1 MKSAGKARSNGLYR
15 HIRTSKEI
23 IRNLL
28 NYSSKNKKRADGRY
42 SCQVYLGKGPDG
54 KRKYKTF
61 YGSTLREARA
71 AADDFRSAVSK
82 GMDPEQAEATLGTL
96 YDNLIAAKKA
106 KGIGQK
112 SIDRLATNKAH
123 WGELVDV
130 PASEL
135 RAADFQ
141 KVLNNLADWHD
152 GKPPLSHFTLTNLR
166 GSAKAAYDLAIP
178 EIVMYNPLVKTITP
192 AGAAPEPRDP
202 LTEEQQR
209 WIRETPHA
217 AQRAAML
224 LLYSG
229 LRRSEA
235 TALTWAD
242 IDLDDA
248 TITVNKGYDFRAK
261 KVKITK
267 TPAGVRVVSIP
278 KVLVDYLRT
287 QQDGCFYVLH
297 NHKGQQMTEQGWKR
311 LWESYMRDLNV
322 KYGYDGQQ
330 NKNRPGGLPMRID
343 TFTPHQLR
351 HTFCTLMYFAGVDV
365 MTARDQMGHKDISVT
380 LGIYTALDKKF
391 KKKKINRLDTYLKKS
406 CTQSG

>member
-1 MKSAGKARSNGLYR
+1 MCIGKQVG
-15 HIRTSKEI
+15 KEFLWPKI
-23 IRNLL
+23 
-28 NYSSKNKKRADGRY
+28 KKRADGRY

-61 YGSTLREARA
+61 YGSTLREAKA

>member
-1 MKSAGKARSNGLYR
+1 MA
-15 HIRTSKEI
+15 
-23 IRNLL
+23 
-28 NYSSKNKKRADGRY
+28 KNKKRADGRY

-141 KVLNNLADWHD
+141 KVLNNL
-152 GKPPLSHFTLTNLR
+152 
-166 GSAKAAYDLAIP
+166 
-178 EIVMYNPLVKTITP
+178 
-192 AGAAPEPRDP
+192 
-202 LTEEQQR
+202 
-209 WIRETPHA
+209 
-217 AQRAAML
+217 AAML

-343 TFTPHQLR
+343 AFTPHQLR

>member
-1 MKSAGKARSNGLYR
+1 MA
-15 HIRTSKEI
+15 
-23 IRNLL
+23 
-28 NYSSKNKKRADGRY
+28 NKKGSDGRY
-42 SCQVYLGKGPDG
+42 RYRVCIGKDESG
-54 KRKYKTF
+54 KPKYKSF
-61 YGSTLREARA
+61 YGTPAREARA
-71 AADDFRSAVSK
+71 AAEAYRAALGK
-82 GMDPEQAEATLGTL
+82 GMDPAQAKATLATL

-112 SIDRLATNKAH
+112 SLDRYEDNKNH
-123 WGELVDV
+123 WGPLLEQ
-130 PASEL
+130 PAADL
-135 RAADFQ
+135 RTADFQ
-141 KVLNNLADWHD
+141 KVLNALADWHD

-166 GSAKAAYDLAIP
+166 GSAKAAYNLAIP
-178 EIVMYNPLVKTITP
+178 EIVMYNPLIKTIAP
-192 AGAAPEPRDP
+192 AGAASEPRDP
-202 LTEEQQR
+202 ITEAQQR
-209 WIRETPHA
+209 WIRETPHT

-248 TITVNKGYDFRAK
+248 TITVSKGYDFRAK
-261 KVKITK
+261 KVKIPK

-287 QQDGCFYVLH
+287 QQDGCLYVLH
-297 NHKGQQMTEQGWKR
+297 NPKGRQMTEQGWKR

-330 NKNRPGGLPMRID
+330 NKNRPGGLPMLID

-406 CTQSG
+406 CANSG

>member
-1 MKSAGKARSNGLYR
+1 MA
-15 HIRTSKEI
+15 
-23 IRNLL
+23 
-28 NYSSKNKKRADGRY
+28 KNKKRADGRY

-61 YGSTLREARA
+61 YGSTLREAKA

-141 KVLNNLADWHD
+141 QVLNNLADWHD

-202 LTEEQQR
+202 LTEAQQR
-209 WIRETPHA
+209 
-217 AQRAAML
+217 
-224 LLYSG
+224 
-229 LRRSEA
+229 
-235 TALTWAD
+235 
-242 IDLDDA
+242 LD
-248 TITVNKGYDFRAK
+248 
-261 KVKITK
+261 
-267 TPAGVRVVSIP
+267 P
-278 KVLVDYLRT
+278 
-287 QQDGCFYVLH
+287 
-297 NHKGQQMTEQGWKR
+297 
-311 LWESYMRDLNV
+311 
-322 KYGYDGQQ
+322 
-330 NKNRPGGLPMRID
+330 
-343 TFTPHQLR
+343 
-351 HTFCTLMYFAGVDV
+351 
-365 MTARDQMGHKDISVT
+365 
-380 LGIYTALDKKF
+380 
-391 KKKKINRLDTYLKKS
+391 
-406 CTQSG
+406 